1 MEKVEEI
8 KKEIGV
14 IKSSLFLIAPFYHS
28 IIARARI
35 YVTEA
40 PITAGVTDKDELFI
54 GMDFWNIL
62 STQEKMWV
70 LSHEASHLAF
80 RDHKRVGRRDLKTWN
95 LVSDAVNN
103 NIIECFH
110 FEISDEMKYR
120 FCVRLQDLPIP
131 NIPLSELEQKTKE
144 ELYALLQN
152 INLSIPSVTLYQVD
166 IGYQV
171 AEEKN
176 GIGSG
181 DGKEKEE
188 NGDKEGDGSK
198 EGSSGKEGSGGK
210 EGSNNKEDE
219 SNAAHK
225 GGYKKYLV
233 QSGDENAYKDEPE
246 EEKEN
251 KWKQY
256 VSIAYTTQK
265 SIGTVPGELEIY
277 IKQFLEPKISWRSLL
292 KASLKEGVGRSVVE
306 TWKKPSRKSSDLP
319 GIKKISTPTIWTL
332 VDTSASISDSEL
344 SQFLSEL
351 RAMTTVSNV
360 KLIPWDTKT
369 YGIFDLRNASD
380 VISVANGKLKGRGG
394 TCIKEAATLVAKK
407 MKLRDAVIILSD
419 FYIYDLDTPE
429 VKELLNV
436 IKTRSSVAIALT
448 SGAKNFELGGWKKIS
463 IL

>member
-35 YVTEA
+35 YVTEE
-40 PITAGVTDKDELFI
+40 PITAGVTDRDELII
-54 GMDFWNIL
+54 GMEFWNML
-62 STQEKMWV
+62 RSTQEKMWV

-80 RDHKRVGRRDLKTWN
+80 RDHRRLGRRDLKRWN
-95 LVSDAVNN
+95 LVCDAVNN

-152 INLSIPSVTLYQVD
+152 IKDLSIPSVTLYQVD

-188 NGDKEGDGSK
+188 NSDKEGDGNK
-198 EGSSGKEGSGGK
+198 EGSSGKEGGK
-210 EGSNNKEDE
+210 SKEDE
-219 SNAAHK
+219 NNAANK

-292 KASLKEGVGRSVVE
+292 KASLKEGIGRSVVE

-319 GIKKISTPTIWTL
+319 GVKKISTPTIWTL

-394 TCIKEAATLVAKK
+394 TCIYEAASLVAKK

-419 FYIYDLDTPE
+419 FYIYDLDAPD